1 MVEPIQDV
9 QDVQDTQEEQ
19 EKITPAA
26 RYYRLHREERLA
38 KRKEE
43 YNTNPTVIAKRLENE
58 KRKEEREQKKAEEK
72 LQKQLEKERK
82 VQERIAI
89 AKHPARKNHKLFC
102 IPA

>member
-1 MVEPIQDV
+1 MDINDAVEPV
-9 QDVQDTQEEQ
+9 QEEQ

-43 YNTNPTVIAKRLENE
+43 YNTNPAVIAKRLENE
-58 KRKEEREQKKAEEK
+58 KKKEERELKKAEEK

-89 AKHPARKNHKLFC
+89 AKASSQKKP
-102 IPA
+102 

>member
-1 MVEPIQDV
+1 MDVIDMVLPTEGV
-9 QDVQDTQEEQ
+9 QDIQAEQ

-43 YNTNPTVIAKRLENE
+43 YNTNPSVIAKRVESE
-58 KRKEEREQKKAEEK
+58 KKKEEREKKKAEEK

-82 VQERIAI
+82 VQERITI
-89 AKHPARKNHKLFC
+89 AKATSQKKP
-102 IPA
+102 

>member
-1 MVEPIQDV
+1 MDVKDAVEPIQEEHDV
-9 QDVQDTQEEQ
+9 QKEQ

-43 YNTNPTVIAKRLENE
+43 YNTNPAVIAKRLENE
-58 KRKEEREQKKAEEK
+58 KKKEERELKKAEEK

-89 AKHPARKNHKLFC
+89 AKASSQKKP
-102 IPA
+102 

>member
-1 MVEPIQDV
+1 MDVKDAVEPV
-9 QDVQDTQEEQ
+9 QEEQ

-43 YNTNPTVIAKRLENE
+43 YNTNPAVIAKRLENE
-58 KRKEEREQKKAEEK
+58 KKKEERELKKAEEK

-89 AKHPARKNHKLFC
+89 AKASSQKKP
-102 IPA
+102 

>member
-1 MVEPIQDV
+1 MVEPV
-9 QDVQDTQEEQ
+9 QDVQVEQ

-43 YNTNPTVIAKRLENE
+43 YNTNPAVIAKRLENE

-89 AKHPARKNHKLFC
+89 AKASSQKKP
-102 IPA
+102 